1 VLVVCAIALA
11 LSPRAAAQDA
21 GGVQPLDDSPVDFVE
36 ITPETRRAIER
47 GLAYLASQQDSAGGY
62 SADQPSQAIGVSS
75 LAYLAFMA
83 DGNTP
88 GRGVYEQNVRRG
100 MAYIL
105 RNTQESGLIALDAG
119 SPMYGHGYATLFLG
133 EVYGMTGDPGVR
145 DSLRKAVRLITISQN
160 HEGGWRYNPVPVQAD
175 ISVTICQ
182 IMALRSARNAGISVP
197 KQTIDNAIKYVRACQ
212 NEDGGFSYQL
222 NPRGSLFPR
231 SAAGVASLYYAG
243 VYQDDALKRGLDY
256 LMVYRADKPTSNTP
270 HYFYGQYYAVQ
281 ATYLAGGRYWAEWY
295 PAIRDK
301 LLATQQADG
310 SWASQHG
317 NVYGTASALLVL
329 QQPNRLLP
337 IYQR

>member
-1 VLVVCAIALA
+1 MLVALITVF
-11 LSPRAAAQDA
+11 STPRAVAQDA
-21 GGVQPLDDSPVDFVE
+21 GGIAPLDDAPVDFVE
-36 ITPETRRAIER
+36 ITPDTRRAIER
-47 GLAYLASQQDSAGGY
+47 GLAFLASQQDAAGGFNIE
-62 SADQPSQAIGVSS
+62 QPSQTIGVSA

-88 GRGVYEQNVRRG
+88 GRGIYEQNVRRG
-100 MAYIL
+100 LAFML
-105 RNTQESGLIALDAG
+105 RNSQESGLIALDAG

-133 EVYGMTGDPGVR
+133 EVYGMTGDAAVR
-145 DSLRKAVRLITISQN
+145 DTLRKAIRLITISQN

-197 KQTIDNAIKYVRACQ
+197 SQTIENAIKYVRACQ
-212 NEDGGFSYQL
+212 NQDGGFSYQA
-222 NPRGSLFPR
+222 NSRDSLFPR

-243 VYQDDALKRGLDY
+243 IYQDDALKRGLDY
-256 LMVYRADKPTSNTP
+256 LMIYRADKPTANTP

-295 PAIRDK
+295 PAIRDR

-310 SWASQHG
+310 SWGSQHG
-317 NVYGTASALLVL
+317 TAYGTASALLVL